1 MKRSSSRPASP
12 RRALLAGA
20 SLALLIPAAA
30 LAQNE
35 TDAADRAED
44 RDVIVVTSSVLQ
56 STTDE
61 VTGAVEVV
69 DQRHIEENLAGSLAD
84 TIAHEPGVSTT
95 YFGPAASR
103 PVIRGLGADRVMVLV
118 NGTGLIDASTASPDH
133 AVQSEALEAEQIE
146 ILRGPAAI
154 AYGGGAIGGVVNVID
169 GRIPH
174 APVDGLVDGRVYLG
188 ATSVDEGRTA
198 AARAR
203 FGAGPFVFTAEVLD
217 RTAED
222 YDIPGYAESG
232 LYRLLEEDEH
242 HDDDSRPAFAQDGDD
257 DHDHEDEAIGTVEN
271 TWLDTQSASVGVSLI
286 QDWGFV
292 GIAYRSSESQYGVPG
307 HAHHHDEEDHHDDLL
322 PSFAADEAGGEEEE
336 DVFIDMVQNRWDVR
350 GEVDLP
356 GGVPLDSVRF
366 SLGMADYKHAEIEG
380 DAVGTLFTNEGWE
393 GRVEGRFV
401 PVTLGT
407 GTWEGA
413 VGVQAF
419 NRDFTALGAE
429 AFVPP
434 SETEDFG
441 VFTVQRWDA
450 GDWGLEGGLRLEQR
464 DLSSPAGDRDFNTVS
479 ASGSVFFRPMRDQ
492 FFAVTLSRSE
502 RAPTDVELFAD
513 GPHPAT
519 SQYEVGDASLDVE
532 SALSVEFTA
541 RTPVF
546 GGDLE
551 AAVFR
556 AGFDGFIG
564 LFPTGAEIDELPV
577 FEFRAVD
584 ATFTGFEARFER
596 ELGQLRGWDL
606 SGELMAEYVRG
617 EIDGGGNLPLIPPLS
632 ISGGLTA
639 STDRHALHAALEWA
653 DVQNETA
660 AFELKT
666 QSYVLANARWT
677 WQPFE
682 ERDVR
687 FILEG
692 RNLTDEEVR
701 VHTSVL
707 KDRVP
712 LPGRNFR
719 AAIVYSF

>member
-1 MKRSSSRPASP
+1 MKRSSSRFASP
-12 RRALLAGA
+12 RRVLLAGA
-20 SLALLIPAAA
+20 SLSLLIPAAA
-30 LAQNE
+30 LAQSE
-35 TDAADRAED
+35 TGEAERPED
-44 RDVIVVTSSVLQ
+44 RDVIIVTSSVLRT
-56 STTDE
+56 TTDE

-69 DQRHIEENLAGSLAD
+69 DQRHIEDNLAGSLAD

-174 APVDGLVDGRVYLG
+174 APVDGLVDGRIYLG

-203 FGAGPFVFTAEVLD
+203 IGAGPFVFTAEVMN

-222 YDIPGYAESG
+222 YDIPGYAESE
-232 LYRLLEEDEH
+232 LYRLLEEEEH
-242 HDDDSRPAFAQDGDD
+242 HDDSRPAVALEED
-257 DHDHEDEAIGTVEN
+257 DHEDEAIGTAEN
-271 TWLDTQSASVGVSLI
+271 TWLDTQSASVGVSLV

-292 GIAYRSSESQYGVPG
+292 GIAYRSSESEYGVPG
-307 HAHHHDEEDHHDDLL
+307 HAHHDEEDHHDDLL
-322 PSFAADEAGGEEEE
+322 PSFAAAEAEEET
-336 DVFIDMVQNRWDVR
+336 VYIDMVQNRWDVR

-366 SLGMADYKHAEIEG
+366 SLGMADYKHTEIEG
-380 DAVGTLFTNEGWE
+380 GAVGTLFTNEGWE
-393 GRVEGRFV
+393 GRVEGRFE
-401 PVTLGT
+401 PVTLGA

-419 NRDFTALGAE
+419 RRDFAALGDE
-429 AFVPP
+429 AFVPA
-434 SETEDFG
+434 SVTEDQG
-441 VFTVQRWDA
+441 IFTVQRWDA

-464 DLSSPAGDRDFNTVS
+464 DLSSVAGDRDFSTVS
-479 ASGSVFFRPMRDQ
+479 ASGSVFFRPVRDQ

-519 SQYEVGDASLDVE
+519 SSYEVGDASLDVE
-532 SALSVEFTA
+532 TALSLEFTA

-556 AGFDGFIG
+556 AEFDGFIG

-596 ELGQLRGWDL
+596 ELGQLHGWDL

-639 STDRHALHAALEWA
+639 STDRHELHASLEWA

-666 QSYVLANARWT
+666 QSHVLANARWT
-677 WQPFE
+677 WQPFT

-692 RNLTDEEVR
+692 RNLTDEEIR

-707 KDRVP
+707 KDRLP

>member
-1 MKRSSSRPASP
+1 MKPSSSRLAAT
-12 RRALLAGA
+12 RRVLLASA
-20 SLALLIPAAA
+20 SASLLIPAAA
-30 LAQNE
+30 LAQSE
-35 TDAADRAED
+35 AEPADE
-44 RDVIVVTSSVLQ
+44 RDVIIVTSSVLQ
-56 STTDE
+56 TTTDE

-69 DQRHIEENLAGSLAD
+69 DQRHIEDNLAGSLAD

-133 AVQSEALEAEQIE
+133 AVQTEALEAEQIE

-169 GRIPH
+169 GRIPSE
-174 APVDGLVDGRVYLG
+174 PVEGFVDGRVYLG
-188 ATSVDEGRTA
+188 ANSVDEGRTA

-203 FGAGPFVFTAEVLD
+203 FGAGAFVFTIEAMD

-222 YDIPGYAESG
+222 YDIPGHAESE
-232 LYRLLEEDEH
+232 LFRLLEEEEH
-242 HDDDSRPAFAQDGDD
+242 HDDARPNFARDEDD
-257 DHDHEDEAIGTVEN
+257 DHEEESIGTVEN
-271 TWLDTQSASVGVSLI
+271 TWLDAQSASIGASIV
-286 QDWGFV
+286 QDWGFIGV
-292 GIAYRSSESQYGVPG
+292 AYRSSETQYGVPG
-307 HAHHHDEEDHHDDLL
+307 HHHHEDDHHDDDFA
-322 PSFAADEAGGEEEE
+322 PFFAADEDDEEEE
-336 DVFIDMVQNRWDVR
+336 AVYIDMVQNRWDVR

-356 GGVPLDSVRF
+356 GGMPLDSVRF
-366 SLGMADYKHAEIEG
+366 SLGVADYKHAEVEG
-380 DAVGTLFTNEGWE
+380 DEVGSLFTNDGWE
-393 GRVEGRFV
+393 GRVEGRFA

-419 NRDFTALGAE
+419 DRDFSAIGEE

-434 SETEDFG
+434 SQTDDIG
-441 VFTVQRWDA
+441 VFTVQRWDT

-464 DLSSPAGDRDFNTVS
+464 DLSSPAGNRDFNTVS
-479 ASGSVFFRPMRDQ
+479 ASGSVFFRPVRDQ

-519 SQYEVGDASLDVE
+519 SQFEVGDPTLDVE

-546 GGDLE
+546 GGELE

-556 AGFDGFIG
+556 AGYDGFIG
-564 LFPTGAEIDELPV
+564 LFPTGTEEDELPV
-577 FEFRAVD
+577 FQFRAVD
-584 ATFTGFEARFER
+584 ATFTGFEARFIR
-596 ELGQLRGWDL
+596 EIGHFQGWDFL
-606 SGELMAEYVRG
+606 GELTAEYVDA
-617 EIDGGGNLPLIPPLS
+617 EIDGGGNLPFIPPLS
-632 ISGGLTA
+632 VTGGVTA
-639 STDRHALHAALEWA
+639 ERGAHALHASLEWA
-653 DVQNETA
+653 DVQDETA

-677 WQPFE
+677 WQPIAD
-682 ERDVR
+682 RDVR

-692 RNLTDEEVR
+692 RNLTDEEAR
-701 VHTSVL
+701 LHTSVL
-707 KDRVP
+707 KDQVP